1 MQTMCKDESVLHMVS
16 LLLHCSSCLCTGK
29 GNGKSSDPHPKERKK
44 ETAMKAESETNV
56 PAKRPK
62 LCSKDDKTVID
73 TIMEFQPISF
83 FLTKV
88 AGIDDKFNMTGAVS
102 LKGRFFNDK
111 KRRHRQSE

>member
-1 MQTMCKDESVLHMVS
+1 
-16 LLLHCSSCLCTGK
+16 
-29 GNGKSSDPHPKERKK
+29 
-44 ETAMKAESETNV
+44 MKAESETNV

-62 LCSKDDKTVID
+62 LCSEDDKTVID

-88 AGIDDKFNMTGAVS
+88 AGIDDKFNMTGTVS

-111 KRRHRQSE
+111 KKETQTVRVNFTYVNHFIPSVK